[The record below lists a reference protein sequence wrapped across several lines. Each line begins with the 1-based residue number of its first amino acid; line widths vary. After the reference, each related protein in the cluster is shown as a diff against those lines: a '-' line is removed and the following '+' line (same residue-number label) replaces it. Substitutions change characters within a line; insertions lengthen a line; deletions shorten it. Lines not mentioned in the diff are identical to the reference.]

1 MVRTSIELNIEL
13 TKMYIV
19 QRISEGI
26 SENLRRNPMWP
37 TSDYIKICR
46 VVMTIKSIPLHV
58 QKSIVQDAVRD
69 GYENYFNWKRT
80 GLYTYHNG
88 CEQHPELLI
97 GDHLENLYE
106 LLLVQENAAL
116 RSTSEEEQRYYS

>member
-1 MVRTSIELNIEL
+1 MRTSTELNIEL

-37 TSDYIKICR
+37 TNDYIKICR

-58 QKSIVQDAVRD
+58 QATIVKEAVKD
-69 GYENYFNWKRT
+69 GYENYFNWLRT
-80 GLYTYHNG
+80 GHFTYHNG

-106 LLLVQENAAL
+106 LILIQEAAMNE
-116 RSTSEEEQRYYS
+116 TSSENEHRYSS

>member
-1 MVRTSIELNIEL
+1 MRTSTELNIEL

-37 TSDYIKICR
+37 TNDYIKICR

-58 QKSIVQDAVRD
+58 QATIVKEAVKD
-69 GYENYFNWKRT
+69 GYENYFNWRRT
-80 GLYTYHNG
+80 GHFTYHNG

-106 LLLVQENAAL
+106 LILIQEAAMNE
-116 RSTSEEEQRYYS
+116 TSREQEHRYSS